1 MDEKLRQF
9 YSRMSGKEL
18 SEQEAFEADKN
29 FVGLFELFISIDK
42 RNEEK
47 KKADAI
53 AQASLAKPSSNDRV
67 KDKPSKN
74 Q

>member
-1 MDEKLRQF
+1 MDDKLRQF

-29 FVGLFELFISIDK
+29 FVGLFELLIRIDK

-47 KKADAI
+47 KRAE
-53 AQASLAKPSSNDRV
+53 ASLTKLSSNDRV
-67 KDKPSKN
+67 QDKPSKN